1 MFGFYTRI
9 QFSVFKS
16 KILRVP
22 QLKILFGYCF
32 PFLYSNSITVFLI
45 LKSSLLRTT
54 FGCFLFQYLFSF
66 NKIIIFFLFISS
78 APITIIGILSLSP
91 PFLFLGGFSDARG
104 GVAVVEVESRWSQWS
119 RVKIWTADLETCG
132 GLFRGGFVNLLWVL
146 SGVWLAVGRG
156 GLRWVISRW

>member
-1 MFGFYTRI
+1 MSMTVGVRFPILIHKRILDQHYSQCYFFFFFHIKRFGVGLNNSNMFGFYTRI

-22 QLKILFGYCF
+22 QLKILFSYCF

-66 NKIIIFFLFISS
+66 NKIIIFFLVYFFS
-78 APITIIGILSLSP
+78 PDNHHRNSLS
-91 PFLFLGGFSDARG
+91 FSALPL
-104 GVAVVEVESRWSQWS
+104 SW
-119 RVKIWTADLETCG
+119 
-132 GLFRGGFVNLLWVL
+132 WVL
-146 SGVWLAVGRG
+146 
-156 GLRWVISRW
+156 